1 MRGDE
6 NGISGAKGV
15 YEQAEISLII
25 PKKGIIIP
33 RMGMNGKTPSGIGE
47 ALFTKTQR
55 QVLGLLFGNPGKT
68 YYINEIVRIAEVGIG
83 TVQRELEKLTA
94 ASLLTVKKIG
104 NQKHYQANPGSPIFQ
119 ELCGIVLKTFGVA
132 DELRRALE
140 PLSAKIEAAFVYGSI
155 AKGADTANSDID
167 LLVISGELGY
177 PEVIG
182 ALAEAEGR
190 LGRAVNPTLYSPAE
204 IRRKLAEDNSFLK
217 RVTEQ
222 EKIFL
227 IGLDDDIPKP

>member
-1 MRGDE
+1 
-6 NGISGAKGV
+6 
-15 YEQAEISLII
+15 
-25 PKKGIIIP
+25 
-33 RMGMNGKTPSGIGE
+33 MGMNEKTPSGIGE

-55 QVLGLLFGNPGKT
+55 QVLGLLFGNPDKT
-68 YYINEIVRIAEVGIG
+68 YYINEIVRIADVGIG
-83 TVQRELEKLTA
+83 TVQRELEKLTSA
-94 ASLLTVKKIG
+94 GLLTVRKIG

-119 ELCGIVLKTFGVA
+119 ELRGIVVKTFGVA

-140 PLSAKIEAAFVYGSI
+140 PLAAKIVVAFVYGSI
-155 AKGADTANSDID
+155 AKGTDTASSDID
-167 LLVISGELGY
+167 LLIISGELGY

-190 LGRAVNPTLYSPAE
+190 LGRTISPTLYGPAE

-217 RVTEQ
+217 RVTGQ

-227 IGLDDDIPKP
+227 IGSDDDIPKP

>member
-1 MRGDE
+1 MIRGL
-6 NGISGAKGV
+6 NL
-15 YEQAEISLII
+15 SLII
-25 PKKGIIIP
+25 PKKGTIIP
-33 RMGMNGKTPSGIGE
+33 RMGMNVKTPSGIGE

-55 QVLGLLFGNPGKT
+55 QVLGLLFGHPGT
-68 YYINEIVRIAEVGIG
+68 TFYINEIVRIADVGIG

-94 ASLLTVKKIG
+94 AGLLTVKKIG
-104 NQKHYQANPGSPIFQ
+104 NQKHYQANPGSPIFE
-119 ELCGIVLKTFGVA
+119 ELRGIVLKTFGVA
-132 DELRRALE
+132 DELRRALGS
-140 PLSAKIEAAFVYGSI
+140 LSARIKAAFVYGSV
-155 AKGADTANSDID
+155 AKGADTASSDID
-167 LLVISGELGY
+167 LMIISEELSY

-182 ALAEAEGR
+182 VLAEAEGR

-227 IGLDDDIPKP
+227 IGSDDDIAKP